1 MATNYSPR
9 IVTDGLILCL
19 DAGDRKSYPGTGTT
33 WTDRS
38 GSEFNAESQVSAATT
53 ESRFDSDG
61 FFNLNEASDL
71 YFLIS
76 GLNNY
81 NFGTSLTIDFWVKNT
96 GGDYRAI
103 VQNSDDTIHTSDS
116 IDVRFGREDYYGGA
130 NNGTKCSFLLNSD
143 DDARVD
149 FFVPLN
155 VWTNVHCSYDGSTMR
170 VYTNGAEFD
179 TTTISLTIAQ
189 KSNDMKLFRHYNTG
203 EDLVNPFSNLKL
215 YNRVLTASEVL
226 QNFNAL
232 KGRFGLT

>member
-38 GSEFNAESQVSAATT
+38 GQGNNAVSQASALATEGRFNTNGY
-53 ESRFDSDG
+53 FD
-61 FFNLNEASDL
+61 LNEASDV

-81 NFGTSLTIDFWVKNT
+81 NFGSNVSIDFWVKNT

-103 VQNSDDTIHTSDS
+103 VQNSNGSSTNDTID
-116 IDVRFGREDYYGGA
+116 IRFGREDYYGGA
-130 NNGTKCSFLLNSD
+130 NNGTKCSFILNSNVS
-143 DDARVD
+143 ARVD

-155 VWTNVHCSYDGSTMR
+155 VWTHVTCTFDGSTMR
-170 VYTNGAEFD
+170 AYTNGEEFD
-179 TTTISLTIAQ
+179 NTSYSSSINQSAY
-189 KSNDMKLFRHYNTG
+189 DMKLFRHYNTG
-203 EDLVNPFSNLKL
+203 EDLVNPFASIRI
-215 YNRVLTASEVL
+215 YNKTFTATEVL